1 MIRLGGRE
9 IPWRP
14 GMTVADLLRE
24 HGGGAECPVVR
35 VNEEF
40 VSRPNFAAMPVPD
53 GAEVFIIP
61 MIAGG

>member
-14 GMTVADLLRE
+14 GVTLADLLRE
-24 HGGGAECPVVR
+24 HAPDSDCPVAR
-35 VNEEF
+35 VNDEY
-40 VSRPNFAAMPVPD
+40 VSRPHFAATPVPD
-53 GAEVFIIP
+53 GAEVFLIP